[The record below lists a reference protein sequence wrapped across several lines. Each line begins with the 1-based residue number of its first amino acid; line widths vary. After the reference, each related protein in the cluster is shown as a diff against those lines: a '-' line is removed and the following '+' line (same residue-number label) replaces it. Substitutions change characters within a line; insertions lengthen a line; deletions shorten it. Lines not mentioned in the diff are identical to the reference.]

1 MLYKEMR
8 KFALVKFIEVKTIM
22 KNVKLVYLDL

>member
-8 KFALVKFIEVKTIM
+8 KFALVKFIEVVTIM